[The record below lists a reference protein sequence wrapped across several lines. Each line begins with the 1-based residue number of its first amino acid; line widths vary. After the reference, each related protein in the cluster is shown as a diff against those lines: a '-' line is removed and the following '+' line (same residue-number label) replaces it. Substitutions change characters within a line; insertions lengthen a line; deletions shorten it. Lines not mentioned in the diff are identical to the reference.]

1 MYPPLHPYETKWV
14 HVDTLHGSPVKI
26 YVEWSGNPK
35 GIPVIYCHGG
45 PGDKS
50 SPYIR
55 RLYNPNKYNIVLF
68 DQRGCG
74 KSLPKAHLEKNT
86 TPLLIRDMEIIRNL
100 KGYDKWIVSGGSWG
114 SSLAMMYAQAYPERV
129 SGLILRG
136 VYDLSQP
143 TVIDEV
149 FPEIHDEINEL
160 AEYKKGNRFKKI
172 LHSLQTRKSRR
183 LAALLVDMTPMYVKT
198 KRSRDRENPFQM
210 ALVNAHYEAN
220 HYFVPRREIYNNMHK
235 IRHIPTFMVNGRWDI
250 VTPASIA
257 YRLSQQMDNC
267 TLIFVD
273 AGHTVFEK
281 AIGDELTK
289 CSDLMSKNAIKKG

>member
-1 MYPPLHPYETKWV
+1 MYPPCYPYETRWL
-14 HVDTLHGSPVKI
+14 HVDTLTDGPVHI

-45 PGDKS
+45 PGDRS

-55 RLYNPNKYNIVLF
+55 RLYHPKKYNIILF

-74 KSLPKAHLEKNT
+74 KSTPQGHLEKNT
-86 TPLLIRDMEIIRNL
+86 TQLLLKDMETIRNL
-100 KGYDKWIVSGGSWG
+100 KGYESWVVSGGSWG
-114 SSLAMMYAQAYPERV
+114 SSLALLYAQHHPHRV
-129 SGLILRG
+129 RGLILRG

-143 TVIDEV
+143 TVVDEI
-149 FPEIHDEINEL
+149 FPEIHDDINRL
-160 AEYKKGNRFKKI
+160 ANYTKGNRFKKI
-172 LHSLQTRKSRR
+172 LHSLQTRKSKLAER
-183 LAALLVDMTPMYVKT
+183 LTDMTPMYVKT
-198 KRSRDRENPFQM
+198 KRTHSKENPYPM

-220 HYFVPRREIYNNMHK
+220 HYFLPKREIYNHMHK
-235 IRHIPTFMVNGRWDI
+235 IRNIPTFMVNGRWDV
-250 VTPASIA
+250 VTPARIA
-257 YRLSQQMDNC
+257 YTLSKCMTKC

-289 CSDLMSKNAIKKG
+289 CSDIMSKNAIKKD

>member
-14 HVDTLHGSPVKI
+14 HVDTLHDSPVKI

-45 PGDKS
+45 PGDHS
-50 SPYIR
+50 TPYIR
-55 RLYNPNKYNIVLF
+55 RLYNPKKYNIILF

-74 KSLPKAHLEKNT
+74 KSLPRAHLEKNT
-86 TPLLIRDMEIIRNL
+86 TSLLIRDMETIRNL
-100 KGYDKWIVSGGSWG
+100 KGYDRWIVSGGSWG
-114 SSLAMMYAQAYPERV
+114 SSLAMMYAQEYPERV

-136 VYDLSQP
+136 IYDLSQP
-143 TVIDEV
+143 TVVDEV

-160 AEYKKGNRFKKI
+160 ADYKKGNRFKKI
-172 LHSLQTRKSRR
+172 LHSLQTKKSRR
-183 LAALLVDMTPMYVKT
+183 LANLLVDMSPMYVKT
-198 KRSRDRENPFQM
+198 KRPKGKENPFQM

-220 HYFVPRREIYNNMHK
+220 HYFVPRQQIYHNMHK

-281 AIGDELTK
+281 EIGDQLTK
-289 CSDLMSKNAIKKG
+289 CSDLMSKNALKKD